1 MQVVIDNLPPYLPH
15 VKSGKLRGLA
25 VMTDKPWPA
34 VPELPT
40 AAEASGIPQLVAT
53 AWFGIVAPA
62 KTPQPI
68 IDRMAKALQEQMKAS
83 DVKAKLSEQGAEVIG
98 STPAEFASYIQRET
112 EKWAKVVEASGA
124 KVD

>member
-1 MQVVIDNLPPYLPH
+1 MKRITPILIALGFV
-15 VKSGKLRGLA
+15 SGFAAREDWPKRG
-25 VMTDKPWPA
+25 
-34 VPELPT
+34 
-40 AAEASGIPQLVAT
+40 
-53 AWFGIVAPA
+53 PA

-68 IDRMAKALQEQMKAS
+68 IDHGQGTAGAKAP

-98 STPAEFASYIQRET
+98 CTPPEFASDIQRET

>member
-1 MQVVIDNLPPYLPH
+1 MQRITAIPIALGFVVMIAAPAAAQEDWP
-15 VKSGKLRGLA
+15 KRG
-25 VMTDKPWPA
+25 
-34 VPELPT
+34 
-40 AAEASGIPQLVAT
+40 
-53 AWFGIVAPA
+53 PA

-83 DVKAKLSEQGAEVIG
+83 DVKAELSEQGAEVIG